1 MYCNVTIGTCI
12 CWSRDTNNNN
22 GGRYKHLVQI
32 HECELPD
39 EIEQQLTL
47 QRETM
52 NDIQGFDE
60 KHRMTTVYEFV
71 VASMNRY
78 ERRKNETKK
87 RKLDTSTKL
96 DTSMRL
102 ETSIKLDTNTKLDTG
117 TIRKP
122 KPLIH
127 AEQLIRAFRVV
138 SIPVCDPF
146 VRRTCETLKQRSNAR
161 AVFVILISDTDIR
174 NWMNAL
180 QDYLIPLEDVNTLH
194 RTIHNT
200 DVFCR
205 ENATNETDGSTSMM
219 TKITTTT
226 TIPTSSTM
234 ISPSFCKTLSPSSS
248 SSSSSTSFAT
258 LSDQSSSLP
267 ISPLSAST
275 SLDLRDSCELIKSRI
290 QETMYE
296 M

>member
-39 EIEQQLTL
+39 EIERQLTL
-47 QRETM
+47 QREIM

-71 VASMNRY
+71 VASTNRY

-87 RKLDTSTKL
+87 KKIDTTA
-96 DTSMRL
+96 R
-102 ETSIKLDTNTKLDTG
+102 LDTG

-122 KPLIH
+122 KLLIH

-138 SIPVCDPF
+138 STPVCDPF
-146 VRRTCETLKQRSNAR
+146 VRRTCETIKQRSNAR
-161 AVFVILISDTDIR
+161 TVFVISISDTDIR

-180 QDYLIPLEDVNTLH
+180 QDYLIPLEDVNTLR
-194 RTIHNT
+194 RTIRDT
-200 DVFCR
+200 SSDIFCD
-205 ENATNETDGSTSMM
+205 ENATNETDESISM

-234 ISPSFCKTLSPSSS
+234 STTMSPSLCKTLSPPSLSSL
-248 SSSSSTSFAT
+248 STSCTT